1 MTVRMSVTVTNRGL
15 PIWSVTREAVSV
27 LAVKEFTAERVTNA
41 SQDFSAFHQR
51 VVLNVTVIDEE
62 RLMPTKFVTRMTE
75 NALALQA
82 LVVASAISA

>member
-1 MTVRMSVTVTNRGL
+1 M
-15 PIWSVTREAVSV
+15 
-27 LAVKEFTAERVTNA
+27 KEFTAEPVTNA

-62 RLMPTKFVTRMTE
+62 RLMPTKFVMWMTE

-82 LVVASAISA
+82 LVVARAISALQDTTVSQIAENANVMAMLTSVIR

>member
-1 MTVRMSVTVTNRGL
+1 M
-15 PIWSVTREAVSV
+15 
-27 LAVKEFTAERVTNA
+27 KEFTAEPVTNA

-62 RLMPTKFVTRMTE
+62 RLMPTKFVMWMTE

-82 LVVASAISA
+82 LVVARAISVLLDTTVSQIAENANVMAMLTSVIR

>member
-1 MTVRMSVTVTNRGL
+1 M
-15 PIWSVTREAVSV
+15 
-27 LAVKEFTAERVTNA
+27 KEFTAERVTNA

-51 VVLNVTVIDEE
+51 VVPNVTVIDGE

>member
-1 MTVRMSVTVTNRGL
+1 M
-15 PIWSVTREAVSV
+15 
-27 LAVKEFTAERVTNA
+27 KEFTAEPVTNA

-62 RLMPTKFVTRMTE
+62 RLMPTKFVMWMTE

-82 LVVASAISA
+82 LVVARAISA